1 MTKRGL
7 KVKIQK
13 EKTLKNTIQ
22 KDQLTNEM
30 ALIILKGNEASCAAF
45 NEVNKDWN
53 SNPAKTRCP
62 PIFKTANSSWI

>member
-13 EKTLKNTIQ
+13 EKTLNNTIQ

-30 ALIILKGNEASCAAF
+30 AFIILEGNEASCTAF
-45 NEVNKDWN
+45 NEVNEDWN
-53 SNPAKTRCP
+53 SNHE
-62 PIFKTANSSWI
+62 

>member
-1 MTKRGL
+1 MTKSGL

-30 ALIILKGNEASCAAF
+30 ALITLEGNEASCAAF
-45 NEVNKDWN
+45 NEVNKD
-53 SNPAKTRCP
+53 
-62 PIFKTANSSWI
+62 